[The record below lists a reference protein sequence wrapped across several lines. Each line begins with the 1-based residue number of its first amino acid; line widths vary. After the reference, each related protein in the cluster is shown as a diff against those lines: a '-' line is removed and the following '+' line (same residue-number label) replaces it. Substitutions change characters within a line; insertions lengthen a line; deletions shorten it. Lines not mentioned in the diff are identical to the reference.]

1 MIAAYKY
8 IQKFW
13 ILHKKIVEE
22 IQNKKGDIE
31 NENLT
36 IYTNK
41 LIENKD
47 ISALE
52 QKRYELVNQIDF
64 LQKDLNTIISALNRL
79 DSSKKRVFVTVIPV
93 KTSKIKNKISLQSII
108 KTNQNIVLQ
117 PEFTGP
123 ISNIKVVEGES
134 VNKGDVLMIVDDGGL
149 EQSVEFQKEQLK
161 LSKTIFERQSRL
173 WADKIGSEIEYLEAK
188 TAFKT
193 QKSRYSQLNEQLQK
207 SVITAPFDG
216 EIDDIFIEL
225 GELVTPG
232 QSPLLRLISTS
243 EMYLE
248 AEVPEKY
255 LKSVSV
261 GTPVEIEI
269 PVLNKKINTKVS
281 FIGKHINTVNRTFR
295 VVVKIKKTDSLSPN
309 LISTLHIFDYINN
322 NALIIPTNII
332 SENSDGSEYVYS
344 VNNNN
349 TAQKIFIKT
358 GNEENGYVEVI
369 EGLKENDIIINEGA
383 RLVKEGQAV
392 QIVVE

>member
-1 MIAAYKY
+1 MK
-8 IQKFW
+8 QL
-13 ILHKKIVEE
+13 ILI
-22 IQNKKGDIE
+22 
-31 NENLT
+31 LT
-36 IYTNK
+36 ILTIVSCNDKKEIDTNK

-123 ISNIKVVEGES
+123 ISNIKVVEGQS

-322 NALIIPTNII
+322 SALIIPTNII

>member
-1 MIAAYKY
+1 MK
-8 IQKFW
+8 QL
-13 ILHKKIVEE
+13 ILI
-22 IQNKKGDIE
+22 
-31 NENLT
+31 LT
-36 IYTNK
+36 ILTIVSCNDKKEIDTNK

-123 ISNIKVVEGES
+123 ISNIKVVEGQS

-173 WADKIGSEIEYLEAK
+173 WEDKIGSEIEYLEAK

>member
-1 MIAAYKY
+1 MK
-8 IQKFW
+8 QL
-13 ILHKKIVEE
+13 ILI
-22 IQNKKGDIE
+22 
-31 NENLT
+31 LT
-36 IYTNK
+36 ILTIVSCNDKKEIDTNK

-108 KTNQNIVLQ
+108 KTDQNIVLQ

-123 ISNIKVVEGES
+123 ISNIEVVEGQS

>member
-1 MIAAYKY
+1 MK
-8 IQKFW
+8 QL
-13 ILHKKIVEE
+13 ILILTILIIVSCN
-22 IQNKKGDIE
+22 NKKEID
-31 NENLT
+31 
-36 IYTNK
+36 TNK

-64 LQKDLNTIISALNRL
+64 LQKDLNTVISALNRL
-79 DSSKKRVFVTVIPV
+79 DSSKKRVFVTVMAV

-108 KTNQNIVLQ
+108 KTDQNIVLQ

-123 ISNIKVVEGES
+123 ISNIKVVEGQS

-173 WADKIGSEIEYLEAK
+173 WANKIGSEIEYLEAK

-193 QKSRYSQLNEQLQK
+193 QKSRYSQLDEQLQK
-207 SVITAPFDG
+207 SFITAPFDG

-269 PVLNKKINTKVS
+269 PVLNKKINTKIS

>member
-1 MIAAYKY
+1 MK
-8 IQKFW
+8 QL
-13 ILHKKIVEE
+13 ILI
-22 IQNKKGDIE
+22 
-31 NENLT
+31 LT
-36 IYTNK
+36 ILTIVSCNDKKEIDTNK

-64 LQKDLNTIISALNRL
+64 LQKDLNTVISALNRL
-79 DSSKKRVFVTVIPV
+79 DSSKKRVFVTVMAV

-108 KTNQNIVLQ
+108 KTDQNIVLQ

-123 ISNIKVVEGES
+123 ISNIKVVEGQS

-193 QKSRYSQLNEQLQK
+193 QKSRYSQLDEQLQK
-207 SVITAPFDG
+207 SFITAPFDG

-269 PVLNKKINTKVS
+269 PVLNKKINTKIS

>member
-1 MIAAYKY
+1 MK
-8 IQKFW
+8 QL
-13 ILHKKIVEE
+13 ILI
-22 IQNKKGDIE
+22 
-31 NENLT
+31 LT
-36 IYTNK
+36 ILTIVSCNDKKEIDTNK

-108 KTNQNIVLQ
+108 KTDQNIVLQ

-123 ISNIKVVEGES
+123 ISNIKVVEGQS
-134 VNKGDVLMIVDDGGL
+134 VSKGDVLMIVDDGGL

>member
-1 MIAAYKY
+1 MK
-8 IQKFW
+8 QL
-13 ILHKKIVEE
+13 ILI
-22 IQNKKGDIE
+22 
-31 NENLT
+31 LT
-36 IYTNK
+36 ILTIVSCNDKKEIDTNK

-79 DSSKKRVFVTVIPV
+79 DSSKKRVFVTVMAV

-123 ISNIKVVEGES
+123 ISNIKVVEGQS
-134 VNKGDVLMIVDDGGL
+134 VSKGDVLMIVDDGGL

>member
-1 MIAAYKY
+1 MK
-8 IQKFW
+8 QL
-13 ILHKKIVEE
+13 ILI
-22 IQNKKGDIE
+22 
-31 NENLT
+31 LT
-36 IYTNK
+36 ILTIVSCNDKKEIDTNK
-41 LIENKD
+41 LIKNKD

-79 DSSKKRVFVTVIPV
+79 DSSKKRVFVTVMPV

-123 ISNIKVVEGES
+123 ISNIKVVEGQS

>member
-1 MIAAYKY
+1 MK
-8 IQKFW
+8 QL
-13 ILHKKIVEE
+13 ILI
-22 IQNKKGDIE
+22 
-31 NENLT
+31 LT
-36 IYTNK
+36 ILTIVSCNDKKEIDTNK

-123 ISNIKVVEGES
+123 ISNIKVVEGQS

-216 EIDDIFIEL
+216 EIDDVFIEL

>member
-1 MIAAYKY
+1 MK
-8 IQKFW
+8 QL
-13 ILHKKIVEE
+13 ILI
-22 IQNKKGDIE
+22 
-31 NENLT
+31 LT
-36 IYTNK
+36 ILTIVSCNDKKEIDTNK

-123 ISNIKVVEGES
+123 ISNIKVVEGQS

-295 VVVKIKKTDSLSPN
+295 VVVKIKKTDNLSPN

>member
-1 MIAAYKY
+1 MK
-8 IQKFW
+8 QL
-13 ILHKKIVEE
+13 ILI
-22 IQNKKGDIE
+22 
-31 NENLT
+31 LT
-36 IYTNK
+36 ILTIVSCNDKKEIDTNK

-79 DSSKKRVFVTVIPV
+79 DSSKKRVFVTVMPV

-108 KTNQNIVLQ
+108 KTDQNIVLQ

-123 ISNIKVVEGES
+123 ISNIKVVEGQS

-358 GNEENGYVEVI
+358 GNEENGYAEVI

>member
-1 MIAAYKY
+1 MK
-8 IQKFW
+8 QL
-13 ILHKKIVEE
+13 ILI
-22 IQNKKGDIE
+22 
-31 NENLT
+31 LT
-36 IYTNK
+36 ILTIVSCNDKKEIDTNK

-79 DSSKKRVFVTVIPV
+79 DSSKKRVFVTVMPV

-108 KTNQNIVLQ
+108 KTDQNIVLQ

-123 ISNIKVVEGES
+123 ISNIKVVEGQS
-134 VNKGDVLMIVDDGGL
+134 VSKGDVLMIVDDGGL

-173 WADKIGSEIEYLEAK
+173 WADKIGSEIEDLEAK

-295 VVVKIKKTDSLSPN
+295 VVVKIKKTDNLSPN

-344 VNNNN
+344 VNINN

-358 GNEENGYVEVI
+358 GNEENGYAEVI

>member
-1 MIAAYKY
+1 MKQLI
-8 IQKFW
+8 F
-13 ILHKKIVEE
+13 ILTF
-22 IQNKKGDIE
+22 
-31 NENLT
+31 LT
-36 IYTNK
+36 IVSCNYNKEIDTDK
-41 LIENKD
+41 LIENKNVP
-47 ISALE
+47 ALE

-64 LQKDLNTIISALNRL
+64 LQKDLNTVTSALNRL
-79 DSSKKRVFVTVIPV
+79 DSSKKRVFITVTQV

-108 KTNQNIVLQ
+108 KTDKNIVLQ

-123 ISNIKVVEGES
+123 ISDITVVEGQS
-134 VNKGDVLMIVDDGGL
+134 VSKGDVLMIVDDGGL

-161 LSKTIFERQSRL
+161 LAKTIFERQSRL
-173 WADKIGSEIEYLEAK
+173 WEENIGSEIEYLEAK

-193 QKSRYSQLNEQLQK
+193 QKSRYSQLEEQLQK

-243 EMYLE
+243 QMYLE

-269 PVLNKKINTKVS
+269 PVLNKKINTKIS

-369 EGLKENDIIINEGA
+369 EGLKEKDIIINEGA

>member
-1 MIAAYKY
+1 MK
-8 IQKFW
+8 QL
-13 ILHKKIVEE
+13 ILI
-22 IQNKKGDIE
+22 
-31 NENLT
+31 LT
-36 IYTNK
+36 ILTIVSCNDKKEIDTNK

-64 LQKDLNTIISALNRL
+64 LQKDLNTIISALNKL
-79 DSSKKRVFVTVIPV
+79 DSSKKRVFVTVMSV

-108 KTNQNIVLQ
+108 KTDQNIVLQ

-123 ISNIKVVEGES
+123 ISNIKVVEGQS

>member
-1 MIAAYKY
+1 MK
-8 IQKFW
+8 QL
-13 ILHKKIVEE
+13 ILI
-22 IQNKKGDIE
+22 
-31 NENLT
+31 LT
-36 IYTNK
+36 ILTIVSCNDKKEIDTNK

-123 ISNIKVVEGES
+123 ISNIKVVEGQS

-281 FIGKHINTVNRTFR
+281 FIGKHINTVSRTFR

>member
-1 MIAAYKY
+1 MK
-8 IQKFW
+8 QL
-13 ILHKKIVEE
+13 ILI
-22 IQNKKGDIE
+22 
-31 NENLT
+31 LT
-36 IYTNK
+36 ILTIVSCNDKKEIDTNK

-79 DSSKKRVFVTVIPV
+79 DSSKKRVFVTVMPV

-108 KTNQNIVLQ
+108 KTDQNIVLQ

-123 ISNIKVVEGES
+123 ISNIKVVEGQS
-134 VNKGDVLMIVDDGGL
+134 VSKGDVLMIVDDGGL

-173 WADKIGSEIEYLEAK
+173 WADKIGSEIEDLEAK

-358 GNEENGYVEVI
+358 GNEENGYAEVI

>member
-1 MIAAYKY
+1 MK
-8 IQKFW
+8 QL
-13 ILHKKIVEE
+13 ILI
-22 IQNKKGDIE
+22 
-31 NENLT
+31 LT
-36 IYTNK
+36 ILTIVSCNDKKEIDTNK

-123 ISNIKVVEGES
+123 ISNIKVVEGQS

-225 GELVTPG
+225 GELITPG

>member
-1 MIAAYKY
+1 MK
-8 IQKFW
+8 QL
-13 ILHKKIVEE
+13 ILI
-22 IQNKKGDIE
+22 
-31 NENLT
+31 LT
-36 IYTNK
+36 ILTIVSCNDKKEIDTNK

-123 ISNIKVVEGES
+123 ISNIKVVEGQS

-193 QKSRYSQLNEQLQK
+193 QKIRYSQLNEQLQK

-216 EIDDIFIEL
+216 EIDNVFIEL

>member
-1 MIAAYKY
+1 MK
-8 IQKFW
+8 QL
-13 ILHKKIVEE
+13 ILI
-22 IQNKKGDIE
+22 
-31 NENLT
+31 LT
-36 IYTNK
+36 ILTIVSCNDKKEIDTNK

-123 ISNIKVVEGES
+123 ISNIKVVEGQS

-295 VVVKIKKTDSLSPN
+295 VVVKIKKTDGLSPN

>member
-1 MIAAYKY
+1 MK
-8 IQKFW
+8 QL
-13 ILHKKIVEE
+13 ILI
-22 IQNKKGDIE
+22 
-31 NENLT
+31 LT
-36 IYTNK
+36 ILTIVSCNDKKEIDTTK

-79 DSSKKRVFVTVIPV
+79 DSSKKRVFVTVMPV

-123 ISNIKVVEGES
+123 ISNIKVVEGQS

-216 EIDDIFIEL
+216 EIDDVFIEL

-232 QSPLLRLISTS
+232 QSPLLRLINTS

>member
-1 MIAAYKY
+1 MK
-8 IQKFW
+8 QL
-13 ILHKKIVEE
+13 ILI
-22 IQNKKGDIE
+22 
-31 NENLT
+31 LT
-36 IYTNK
+36 ILTIVSCNDKKEIDTTK

-79 DSSKKRVFVTVIPV
+79 DSSKKRVFVTVMPV

-123 ISNIKVVEGES
+123 ISNIKVVEGQS

-216 EIDDIFIEL
+216 EIDNIFIEL

-295 VVVKIKKTDSLSPN
+295 VVVKIKKTDGLSPN

>member
-1 MIAAYKY
+1 MK
-8 IQKFW
+8 QL
-13 ILHKKIVEE
+13 ILI
-22 IQNKKGDIE
+22 
-31 NENLT
+31 LT
-36 IYTNK
+36 ILTIVSCNDKKEIDTNK

-79 DSSKKRVFVTVIPV
+79 DSSKKRVFVTVMPV

-108 KTNQNIVLQ
+108 KTDQNIVVQ

-123 ISNIKVVEGES
+123 ISNIKVIEGQS

-216 EIDDIFIEL
+216 EIDDVFIEL

>member
-1 MIAAYKY
+1 MK
-8 IQKFW
+8 QL
-13 ILHKKIVEE
+13 ILI
-22 IQNKKGDIE
+22 
-31 NENLT
+31 LT
-36 IYTNK
+36 ILTIVSCNDKKEIDTNK

-123 ISNIKVVEGES
+123 ISNIKVVEGQS

-193 QKSRYSQLNEQLQK
+193 QKIRYSQLNEQLQK

-216 EIDDIFIEL
+216 EIDNVFIEL

-232 QSPLLRLISTS
+232 QSPLLRLINTS

>member
-1 MIAAYKY
+1 MK
-8 IQKFW
+8 QL
-13 ILHKKIVEE
+13 ILI
-22 IQNKKGDIE
+22 
-31 NENLT
+31 LT
-36 IYTNK
+36 ILTIVSCNDKKEIDTNK

-123 ISNIKVVEGES
+123 ISNIKVIEGQL

>member
-1 MIAAYKY
+1 MK
-8 IQKFW
+8 QL
-13 ILHKKIVEE
+13 ILI
-22 IQNKKGDIE
+22 
-31 NENLT
+31 LT
-36 IYTNK
+36 ILTIVSCNDKKEIDTNK

-79 DSSKKRVFVTVIPV
+79 DSSKKRVFVTVMPV

-108 KTNQNIVLQ
+108 KTDQNIVLQ

-123 ISNIKVVEGES
+123 ISNIKVVEGQS

-295 VVVKIKKTDSLSPN
+295 VVVKIKKTDNLSPN

>member
-1 MIAAYKY
+1 MK
-8 IQKFW
+8 QL
-13 ILHKKIVEE
+13 ILI
-22 IQNKKGDIE
+22 
-31 NENLT
+31 LT
-36 IYTNK
+36 ILTIVSCNDKKEIDTNK

-123 ISNIKVVEGES
+123 ISNIKVVEGQS

-344 VNNNN
+344 VSNNN

>member
-1 MIAAYKY
+1 MK
-8 IQKFW
+8 QL
-13 ILHKKIVEE
+13 ILI
-22 IQNKKGDIE
+22 
-31 NENLT
+31 LT
-36 IYTNK
+36 ILTIVSCNDKKEIDTNK

-123 ISNIKVVEGES
+123 ISNIKVVEGQS

-269 PVLNKKINTKVS
+269 PVLNKKINTEVS

>member
-1 MIAAYKY
+1 MK
-8 IQKFW
+8 QL
-13 ILHKKIVEE
+13 ILI
-22 IQNKKGDIE
+22 
-31 NENLT
+31 LT
-36 IYTNK
+36 ILTIVSCNDKKEIDTNK

-64 LQKDLNTIISALNRL
+64 LQKDLNTIISALNKL
-79 DSSKKRVFVTVIPV
+79 DSSKKRVFVTVMSV

-123 ISNIKVVEGES
+123 ISNIKVVEGQS

>member
-1 MIAAYKY
+1 MK
-8 IQKFW
+8 QL
-13 ILHKKIVEE
+13 ILI
-22 IQNKKGDIE
+22 
-31 NENLT
+31 LT
-36 IYTNK
+36 ILTIVSCNDKKEIDTNK

-79 DSSKKRVFVTVIPV
+79 DSSKKRVFVTVITV

-123 ISNIKVVEGES
+123 ISNIKVVEGQS

>member
-1 MIAAYKY
+1 MK
-8 IQKFW
+8 QL
-13 ILHKKIVEE
+13 ILI
-22 IQNKKGDIE
+22 
-31 NENLT
+31 LT
-36 IYTNK
+36 ILTIVSCNDKKEIDTNK

-108 KTNQNIVLQ
+108 KTDQNIVLQ

-123 ISNIKVVEGES
+123 ISNIKVVEGQS

>member
-1 MIAAYKY
+1 
-8 IQKFW
+8 
-13 ILHKKIVEE
+13 
-22 IQNKKGDIE
+22 
-31 NENLT
+31 
-36 IYTNK
+36 
-41 LIENKD
+41 
-47 ISALE
+47 
-52 QKRYELVNQIDF
+52 
-64 LQKDLNTIISALNRL
+64 
-79 DSSKKRVFVTVIPV
+79 
-93 KTSKIKNKISLQSII
+93 
-108 KTNQNIVLQ
+108 
-117 PEFTGP
+117 
-123 ISNIKVVEGES
+123 
-134 VNKGDVLMIVDDGGL
+134 MIVDDGGL

-161 LSKTIFERQSRL
+161 LAKTIFERQSRL
-173 WADKIGSEIEYLEAK
+173 WEENIGSEIEYLEAK

-193 QKSRYSQLNEQLQK
+193 QKSRYSQLEEQLQK

-216 EIDDIFIEL
+216 EIDDVFIEL

-243 EMYLE
+243 QMYLE

-269 PVLNKKINTKVS
+269 PVLNKKINTKIS

-295 VVVKIKKTDSLSPN
+295 VVVKIKKTDDLSPN

-322 NALIIPTNII
+322 NALIVPTNII

-369 EGLKENDIIINEGA
+369 EGLKEKDIIINEGA

>member
-1 MIAAYKY
+1 MK
-8 IQKFW
+8 QL
-13 ILHKKIVEE
+13 ILI
-22 IQNKKGDIE
+22 
-31 NENLT
+31 LT
-36 IYTNK
+36 ILTIVSCNDKKEIDTNK

-64 LQKDLNTIISALNRL
+64 LQKDLNTIISALNKL
-79 DSSKKRVFVTVIPV
+79 DSSKKRVFVTVMSV

-108 KTNQNIVLQ
+108 KTDQNIVLQ

-123 ISNIKVVEGES
+123 ISNIEVVEGQS

-349 TAQKIFIKT
+349 TAKKIFIKT

>member
-1 MIAAYKY
+1 MKQLI
-8 IQKFW
+8 F
-13 ILHKKIVEE
+13 ILTF
-22 IQNKKGDIE
+22 
-31 NENLT
+31 LT
-36 IYTNK
+36 IVSCNYNKEIDTDK
-41 LIENKD
+41 LIENKNVP
-47 ISALE
+47 ALE

-64 LQKDLNTIISALNRL
+64 LQKDLNTVTSALNRL
-79 DSSKKRVFVTVIPV
+79 DSSKKRVFITVTQV

-108 KTNQNIVLQ
+108 KTDKNIVLQ

-123 ISNIKVVEGES
+123 ISDITVVEGQS

-161 LSKTIFERQSRL
+161 LAKTIFERQSRL
-173 WADKIGSEIEYLEAK
+173 WEENIGSEIEYLEAK

-193 QKSRYSQLNEQLQK
+193 QKSRYSQLEEQLQK

-216 EIDDIFIEL
+216 EIDDVFIEL

-243 EMYLE
+243 QMYLE

-269 PVLNKKINTKVS
+269 PVLNKKINTKIS

>member
-1 MIAAYKY
+1 MK
-8 IQKFW
+8 QL
-13 ILHKKIVEE
+13 ILI
-22 IQNKKGDIE
+22 
-31 NENLT
+31 LT
-36 IYTNK
+36 ILTIVSCNDKKEIDTNK

-79 DSSKKRVFVTVIPV
+79 DSSKKRVFVTVMPV

-108 KTNQNIVLQ
+108 KTDQNIVLQ

-123 ISNIKVVEGES
+123 ISNIKVIEGQS

>member
-1 MIAAYKY
+1 MK
-8 IQKFW
+8 QL
-13 ILHKKIVEE
+13 ILI
-22 IQNKKGDIE
+22 
-31 NENLT
+31 LT
-36 IYTNK
+36 ILTIVSCNDKKEIDTNK

-123 ISNIKVVEGES
+123 ISNIKVVEGQS

-392 QIVVE
+392 QIIVE

>member
-1 MIAAYKY
+1 MK
-8 IQKFW
+8 QL
-13 ILHKKIVEE
+13 ILI
-22 IQNKKGDIE
+22 
-31 NENLT
+31 LT
-36 IYTNK
+36 ILTIVSCNDKKEIDTNK

-47 ISALE
+47 ISAIE

-123 ISNIKVVEGES
+123 ISNIKVVEGQS

>member
-1 MIAAYKY
+1 MK
-8 IQKFW
+8 QL
-13 ILHKKIVEE
+13 ILI
-22 IQNKKGDIE
+22 
-31 NENLT
+31 LT
-36 IYTNK
+36 ILTIVSCNDKKEIDTNK

-64 LQKDLNTIISALNRL
+64 LQKDLNTVISALNRL
-79 DSSKKRVFVTVIPV
+79 DSSKKRVFVTVMAV

-108 KTNQNIVLQ
+108 KTDQNIVLQ

-123 ISNIKVVEGES
+123 ISNIKVVEGQS

-173 WADKIGSEIEYLEAK
+173 WANKIGSEIEYLEAK

-193 QKSRYSQLNEQLQK
+193 QKSRCSQLDEQLQK
-207 SVITAPFDG
+207 SFITAPFDG

-269 PVLNKKINTKVS
+269 PVLNKKINTKIS